1 MRRILAESSATIRP
15 DRVLL
20 VASQDGAGGA
30 CAQYRCPRYRCPRYR
45 CGSTLWTTVVVLTVI
60 GAPLA
65 AWKLL
70 PDFFHRETAPN
81 VLTAEVTVGPFI
93 NRVLEQGEIESSSS
107 IEVRCEVRS
116 RNSGGTNILEIVP
129 EGTRVAAGDFLLKLD
144 DSALQTE
151 LVQQQITCSGSES
164 QAIEAEA
171 AFQSAGLALSEYE
184 QGTFREQ
191 QETMESAIVVAEEN
205 QRRAEEYLAY
215 SQKLAE
221 RGYVSQVQ
229 LDADRFALKKA
240 RIELGV
246 SKTKLKVLE
255 KFSQLKMLT
264 QLKADIQTDRAKL
277 DARQKTWQLDKKRL
291 HEIEEQ
297 IAKCIICAP
306 SAGQVVYA
314 NDANRGK
321 TTGELLIA
329 EGMPVRERQIL
340 VRLPDPSR
348 MRVLAKVHESRIS
361 QVHKGLTAEIN
372 TDALPD
378 RPLTGTVSVV
388 SEYPI
393 PSANVYTSHIKE
405 YAVEI
410 EIHNPPHEL
419 RPGMSAQVDVLVEH
433 LDSQLQI
440 PIDAAISRGD
450 KYFVAI
456 PREDGTFETREIKVG
471 SANDA
476 IITIR
481 EGLEVGQKVILNHSE
496 IKDRLNLPELKLTVP
511 PAPQTVATKPD
522 APKSDTSKVTS
533 VQTSDRREATT
544 TVSKK

>member
-1 MRRILAESSATIRP
+1 MRRLPAESSAAIRSHRSRLASSHDGVVGAHAS
-15 DRVLL
+15 DR
-20 VASQDGAGGA
+20 
-30 CAQYRCPRYRCPRYR
+30 R
-45 CGSTLWTTVVVLTVI
+45 GSTLWTTVIVLAVI

-65 AWKLL
+65 AWRFL
-70 PDFFHRETAPN
+70 PDFFHREAVPN
-81 VLTAEVTVGPFI
+81 VLTAEVTLGPFI

-116 RNSGGTNILEIVP
+116 RVTSGTNILEIVP
-129 EGTRVAAGDFLLKLD
+129 EGTRVKVGDFLVKLD
-144 DSALQTE
+144 DAALQTE

-171 AFQSAGLALSEYE
+171 ALRSAELALNEYE
-184 QGTFREQ
+184 EGTFREQ
-191 QETMESAIVVAEEN
+191 KETLQSALVVANEN

-229 LDADRFALKKA
+229 LDADRFAVEKA
-240 RIELGV
+240 GKELGV
-246 SKTKLKVLE
+246 AKTKLEVLE
-255 KFSQLKMLT
+255 KFSKLKMLT
-264 QLKADIQTDRAKL
+264 QLKADIRTSTAKL
-277 DARQKTWQLDKKRL
+277 DAREKTWQLDKQRL
-291 HEIEEQ
+291 KEIEEQ
-297 IAKCIICAP
+297 IAKCIIRATA
-306 SAGQVVYA
+306 AGQVVYA

-340 VRLPDPSR
+340 VRLPDPTR

-361 QVHKGLTAEIN
+361 LVRKGLTAEVT

-378 RPLTGTVSVV
+378 QPLTGTVAVV

-419 RPGMSAQVDVLVEH
+419 RPGMSAQVDVLVEKQ
-433 LDSQLQI
+433 DSQLQI
-440 PIDAAISRGD
+440 PIDAAIARGD
-450 KYFVAI
+450 KFFVAI
-456 PREDGTFETREIKVG
+456 PHEDGTFEAREIKVG

-511 PAPQTVATKPD
+511 PPLQPVVTAPVA
-522 APKSDTSKVTS
+522 SKH
-533 VQTSDRREATT
+533 
-544 TVSKK
+544 

>member
-1 MRRILAESSATIRP
+1 MRRLLAESSATIRP
-15 DRVLL
+15 DRVFL
-20 VASQDGAGGA
+20 AAGHDGAGGA
-30 CAQYRCPRYRCPRYR
+30 CASYRR
-45 CGSTLWTTVVVLTVI
+45 GSTLWTTAIALVLI

-65 AWKLL
+65 AWKYL
-70 PDFFHRETAPN
+70 PDFFHRDPAPN
-81 VLTAEVTVGPFI
+81 VLTAEVTLGPFI

-116 RNSGGTNILEIVP
+116 RISSGTNILEIVP
-129 EGTRVAAGDFLLKLD
+129 EGTRVKAGDFLVKLD
-144 DSALQTE
+144 DAALQTE

-171 AFQSAGLALSEYE
+171 AMQSAGLALNEYE
-184 QGTFREQ
+184 EGTFREQ
-191 QETMESAIVVAEEN
+191 QETMESALVVASEN

-229 LDADRFALKKA
+229 LDADRFAVEKA

-246 SKTKLKVLE
+246 AKTKKDVLE
-255 KFSQLKMLT
+255 KFSKRKMLT
-264 QLKADIQTDRAKL
+264 QLNADIRTTRAKQ
-277 DARQKTWQLDKKRL
+277 DAREKTWQLDKQRL
-291 HEIEEQ
+291 KEIEEQ
-297 IAKCIICAP
+297 IAKCIIRAP

-340 VRLPDPSR
+340 VRLPDPTR

-361 QVHKGLTAEIN
+361 QVRKGLTAEVT

-378 RPLTGTVSVV
+378 HPLTGTVSMV

-393 PSANVYTSHIKE
+393 PSGNVYTSHIKE

-410 EIHNPPHEL
+410 DIHNPPKEL
-419 RPGMSAQVDVLVEH
+419 RPGMSAQVDVLVEQ

-440 PIDAAISRGD
+440 PIDAAIARGD
-450 KYFVAI
+450 KFFVAV
-456 PREDGTFETREIKVG
+456 PHEDGTFETREIKVG

-481 EGLEVGQKVILNHSE
+481 EGLEVGEKVILNHSE
-496 IKDRLNLPELKLTVP
+496 IKDRLNLPELKLTIP
-511 PAPQTVATKPD
+511 PAPQPVATKPD
-522 APKSDTSKVTS
+522 APKADTAKVTS
-533 VQTSDRREATT
+533 IH
-544 TVSKK
+544 

>member
-1 MRRILAESSATIRP
+1 MATGH
-15 DRVLL
+15 
-20 VASQDGAGGA
+20 DGTGGA
-30 CAQYRCPRYRCPRYR
+30 KLRRR
-45 CGSTLWTTVVVLTVI
+45 GSSLWTVAIALAMI

-65 AWKLL
+65 VWKFL
-70 PDFFHRETAPN
+70 PDFLHRDVAPN
-81 VLTAEVTVGPFI
+81 ILTAEVTLGPFI

-116 RNSGGTNILEIVP
+116 RNSSGTNILEIVP
-129 EGTRVAAGDFLLKLD
+129 EGTRVHAGDFLVKLD

-164 QAIEAEA
+164 LAIEAEA
-171 AFQSAGLALSEYE
+171 ALRSAELALNEYE

-191 QETMESAIVVAEEN
+191 QETLESALVVANEN
-205 QRRAEEYLAY
+205 QRRAEEYLSY

-229 LDADRFALKKA
+229 LDADRFAVEKA
-240 RIELGV
+240 RKELGV
-246 SKTKLKVLE
+246 AKTKLDVLE
-255 KFSQLKMLT
+255 KFSKLKMLT
-264 QLKADIQTDRAKL
+264 QLKADIRTSLAKL
-277 DARQKTWQLDKKRL
+277 DAREKTWQLDKQRL
-291 HEIEEQ
+291 KEIEEQ
-297 IAKCIICAP
+297 IAKCLIRAP

-329 EGMPVRERQIL
+329 EGVPVRERQIL
-340 VRLPDPSR
+340 IRLPDPSR

-361 QVHKGLTAEIN
+361 QVRKGLTAEVT

-378 RPLTGTVSVV
+378 QPLSGIVAVV

-393 PSANVYTSHIKE
+393 PSSNVYTTHIKE

-410 EIHNPPHEL
+410 EIHNPPKEL
-419 RPGMSAQVDVLVEH
+419 RPGMSAQVDVLVERQ
-433 LDSQLQI
+433 DSQLQI
-440 PIDAAISRGD
+440 PIDAAIARGD
-450 KYFVAI
+450 KFFVAI
-456 PREDGTFETREIKVG
+456 PNEDGTFETRPIKVG

-481 EGLEVGQKVILNHSE
+481 EGLELGQKVILNHSE

-511 PAPQTVATKPD
+511 PPADSVVANPNEKTDTANVKPVISD
-522 APKSDTSKVTS
+522 SAKKS
-533 VQTSDRREATT
+533 
-544 TVSKK
+544 